1 MSSHACQS
9 RNQFWFLECFLIFC
23 TNFIYCSLHFFK
35 NKLIHFSLIVYDDVP
50 ESSNVI
56 ITQHSESVI
65 PYRKD
70 RSSSSI
76 TFAGMEDKHDIK
88 IPSTENTVTGNV
100 KHRILIPSPSHPLIQ
115 PSTVVRDHCENFAF
129 PPPPPPTDR
138 KRYGP
143 RRKSLLFSFFFILSV
158 IYPDIQFGLTSLHEL
173 EKLSQTF

>member
-1 MSSHACQS
+1 MFSY
-9 RNQFWFLECFLIFC
+9 FLYKFHLLFSTFL
-23 TNFIYCSLHFFK
+23 L
-35 NKLIHFSLIVYDDVP
+35 NKLIHFSLIFYHDVP

-56 ITQHSESVI
+56 ITQHSENVI

-70 RSSSSI
+70 RSSSSV

-88 IPSTENTVTGNV
+88 IPSTENTVKGNV
-100 KHRILIPSPSHPLIQ
+100 KHRTLIPSPSHPLIQ

-143 RRKSLLFSFFFILSV
+143 RRKSLLFSFSFILSV

-173 EKLSQTF
+173 EKFSQTF